1 MLEYTLYLFAAIM
14 AIKMICSHIELV
26 GWIHYSNQLKKQE
39 WETLVKM
46 YDGDEECAILDI
58 QDKFKG
64 IDSDLG
70 YKKWEFENGKSN
82 SHYNIQV
89 LQPEYSL
96 INNKAKKLVDFWSY
110 YFDQVLCRKDLRNST
125 DPQIKVIYY
134 ARLISTMIDMAIAPQ
149 PVAVQFI
156 GIFLDSLKYSAL
168 KVANKRVK
176 KVDINTL
183 PEETQKKLREAE
195 REAA

>member
-176 KVDINTL
+176 KVDLNTL
-183 PEETQKKLREAE
+183 PEQTQKRLREAE